1 MPLDFQVKLLRF
13 IQSKEIRRVGA
24 IDSKIIDVR
33 VLAATN
39 RSLADMVEEG
49 AFEKIYI
56 IA

>member
-1 MPLDFQVKLLRF
+1 MKLLRF